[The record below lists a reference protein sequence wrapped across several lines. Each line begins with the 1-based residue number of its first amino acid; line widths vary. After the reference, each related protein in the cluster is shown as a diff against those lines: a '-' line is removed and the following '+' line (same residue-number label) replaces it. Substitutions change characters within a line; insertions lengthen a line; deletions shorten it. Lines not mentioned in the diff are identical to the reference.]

1 MNYRPGEAD
10 IPSMLLKSLLA
21 VFVVGVFCGGMAFAI
36 WAIGSVFW
44 PIGLYF

>member
-1 MNYRPGEAD
+1 MSYRMGEAD
-10 IPSMLLKSLLA
+10 IPSMLLKSLLF

-44 PIGLYF
+44 PIGLHW